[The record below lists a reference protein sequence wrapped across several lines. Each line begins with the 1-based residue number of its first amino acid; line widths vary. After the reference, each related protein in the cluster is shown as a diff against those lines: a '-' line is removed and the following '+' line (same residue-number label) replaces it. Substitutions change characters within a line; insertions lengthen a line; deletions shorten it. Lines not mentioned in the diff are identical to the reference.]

1 MIKNRRLLS
10 SYFFVTISIS
20 IVLYIMGAF
29 FLIAF
34 NARKISNEFK
44 EKIPITIYFK
54 NNAKKIE
61 TLQLQK
67 KLNLKPY
74 TKSINYISKEKGA
87 EILINEIGENFLDFY
102 GSNPLLNSIDIFLKF
117 DFVNSSIFEK
127 ISEEFKKLEFIDEI
141 SYDAPLVSL
150 INDNLLKIKFWVLVL
165 ASFFLI
171 VSIIIINGSIR
182 LSIYSN
188 RMTIKTMQ
196 LVGATKS
203 FIRRPFIST
212 HINLGLIGSL
222 IAIVMLTFSIYYI
235 ENLYQELNLISDI
248 ILIISLFA
256 SILIF
261 SILITS
267 ICTYFATQKFLKLK
281 IEQLY

>member
-1 MIKNRRLLS
+1 
-10 SYFFVTISIS
+10 
-20 IVLYIMGAF
+20 MGAF

-34 NARKISNEFK
+34 NARKISNDFK

-54 NNAKKIE
+54 NSAKKIE
-61 TLQLQK
+61 TVQLQK
-67 KLNLKPY
+67 KINLKPY
-74 TKSINYISKEKGA
+74 TKYINYVTKEKGA
-87 EILINEIGENFLDFY
+87 EILIDEIGENFLDFY
-102 GSNPLLNSIDIFLKF
+102 GSNPLLNSIDIFLNF
-117 DFVNSSIFEK
+117 NFVNTSIFEE
-127 ISEEFKKLEFIDEI
+127 ISEEFKNLEFIDEI

-171 VSIIIINGSIR
+171 ISIIIINGSIR

-196 LVGATKS
+196 LVGATKR
-203 FIRRPFIST
+203 FIRKPFINT

-222 IAIVMLTFSIYYI
+222 IAIAMLSLSIYYI
-235 ENLYQELNLISDI
+235 EDLYQDLNLISDVTL
-248 ILIISLFA
+248 ILSLFA

-261 SILITS
+261 SIIITS